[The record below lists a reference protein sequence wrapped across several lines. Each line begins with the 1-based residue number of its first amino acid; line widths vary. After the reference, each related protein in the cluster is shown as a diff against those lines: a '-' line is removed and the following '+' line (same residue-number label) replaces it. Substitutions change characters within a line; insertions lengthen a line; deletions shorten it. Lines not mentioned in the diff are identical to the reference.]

1 MTAPHRGPAVA
12 TLAGATADVR
22 AAVWLRLRHL
32 RLPLHVAVLAAI
44 VGAAYLGAL
53 AFVAQWAY
61 DREAVEPQ
69 MVLAFLT
76 PAWLLWALLPAFG
89 GGGEI
94 DSPRYLDPYPLRPTF
109 LVVSSLT
116 STAADVQYLF
126 IAPAAT
132 AACYAAW
139 GWPGVAGALLFIA
152 GAAAVGQVCVW
163 TVTAWPTRQWLTISV
178 LSVVLVGIASL
189 LKFHPEVG
197 PAGWLVTAMTSEG
210 TSRTASVAAL
220 LAPFALFGLAIAP
233 LARATLR
240 SRGERAAAGRTI
252 TGLNGILPVYR
263 AHLYSI
269 WRSNTAKITLFSA
282 LIIPL
287 VIDAALPGATT
298 ITVLMFV
305 VGAGGAIIAT
315 NAYSYDH
322 TGTLW
327 LLAFPRRRWALLVAK
342 VAAVLTWFAILT
354 IPATAVAV
362 GIGMPL
368 SGRLADPTGFVAATV
383 ALMAAVIVAGIGT
396 TVRRPCEADHDTLR
410 VRPAPVPSVIGY
422 GLRLGFLLLF
432 LAPVGNIFYPAG
444 ARWSAAVVVALYTVL
459 VLGFAL
465 RTFRDGAALSAAFK
479 V

>member
-1 MTAPHRGPAVA
+1 MTVV
-12 TLAGATADVR
+12 TDVR
-22 AAVWLRLRHL
+22 TAVWLRLRHL
-32 RLPLHVAVLAAI
+32 SLPRHVAIVAAI
-44 VGAAYLGAL
+44 LGAAYLGAL

-61 DREAVEPQ
+61 VRSAVEPQ

-76 PAWLLWALLPAFG
+76 PVWLLWALLPAFG

-94 DSPRYLDPYPLRPTF
+94 DSPRYLDPYPLRPAF
-109 LVVSSLT
+109 LVTSSVT

-139 GWPGVAGALLFIA
+139 GWPGVAGAVLFIT

-163 TVTAWPTRQWLTISV
+163 TVTAWPTRQWLTISL
-178 LSVVLVGIASL
+178 LSVLLIGIAAL
-189 LKFHPEVG
+189 LKRKPTIG
-197 PAGWLVTAMTSEG
+197 PAGWLVTAMSGDGSE
-210 TSRTASVAAL
+210 RVLAFAAL
-220 LAPFALFGLAIAP
+220 MLPLVLFAVAIGP
-233 LARATLR
+233 LARSTLR

-252 TGLNGILPVYR
+252 TGLAGPLPVYR

-269 WRSNTAKITLFSA
+269 WRSNTAKVTLFSS

-287 VIDAALPGATT
+287 VIDAALPGATAV
-298 ITVLMFV
+298 TVLAFV

-327 LLAFPRRRWALLVAK
+327 LLAFPRRRWQLLAAK
-342 VAAVLTWFAILT
+342 SSAIVTWFVILT

-368 SGRLADPTGFVAATV
+368 TDRAADFGGYAAG
-383 ALMAAVIVAGIGT
+383 ALTLMGAVLLAGIGT

-410 VRPAPVPSVIGY
+410 VRPAPVASVIGY
-422 GLRLGFLLLF
+422 GLRLGFLLVL
-432 LAPVGNIFYPAG
+432 LAPVRNVGYPAG
-444 ARWSAAVVVALYTVL
+444 SVPFSAVIVTVYAVL
-459 VLGFAL
+459 VIIFAL
-465 RTFRDGAALSAAFK
+465 RTMRDGAALSAAFK